1 MALRLSCFVARGDHV
16 PSWVGLLAPVRFSS
30 GRPVSLYGRGANASG
45 AMRRVPNGRV
55 GRAERQRGRLRGM
68 SATGP

>member
-55 GRAERQRGRLRGM
+55 GRAERQRGALERHERH
-68 SATGP
+68 GP